1 MSNYTSSV
9 YYSIDNGKTYINLYG
24 SGSNGYY
31 SGSISRSVFNDVLP
45 QLNYKYAI
53 FKTYKSGTLA
63 DEVISDTQYIY
74 AGGTHMQFTS
84 YYTAHEHRYMCVA
97 NKGEFT
103 STSNPTLYDIS
114 GSLIG
119 RMESIDSA
127 GSSSILEVD
136 ENFRTYATAIGLY
149 DDSDRLV
156 AYGKFANA
164 IKIEKDLDSVFVI
177 KFDV

>member
-1 MSNYTSSV
+1 MSYAV
-9 YYSIDNGKTYINLYG
+9 YYSLDDGQTYINLYG
-24 SGSNGYY
+24 SGSGYY
-31 SGSISRSVFNDVLP
+31 SGSISRAAFNQILP
-45 QLNYKYAI
+45 QINSRQAK

-63 DEVISDTQYIY
+63 DEVLSDTQYIY

-84 YYTAHEHRYMCVA
+84 YYTAHEHKYMCVI

-119 RMESIDSA
+119 RAVSIDSA
-127 GSSSILEVD
+127 GSSSVLEID
-136 ENFRTYATAIGLY
+136 DNFRTFATTIGLY
-149 DDSDRLV
+149 DDVDRLV
-156 AYGKFANA
+156 AYAKFANP
-164 IKIEKDLDSVFVI
+164 IKIEKDLDSVFIV